1 MSELSLEEQFAQ
13 LSRQKLQAGNLRS
26 QQLQAEKEKAMKQ
39 NALVRLN
46 ALRHGEMLDDDL
58 TPTPEEILLAE
69 TADITQLT
77 VDESGHLRLISS
89 IQDIPEDLRE
99 DMSEDDSADELIQ
112 SDAGNALRRSR
123 VVLEEKEKPQSEM
136 AVSDAVLEELPEEMK
151 VDKSIPIAEDAKIL
165 RLETTEIN
173 EARIFIAVEKNP
185 LSHESGYAYY
195 VERGRGESKSNI
207 VVAQSSRESRFEMI
221 FYAISGAL
229 QQIMQPGNY
238 PVQKATIYMERL
250 VGNKICQNSGNS
262 IADPHSN
269 AVAVYRSALSECRDV
284 YGIKICIAPA
294 EARCAAQ
301 ELVKRVAKSL
311 VEAPI

>member
-1 MSELSLEEQFAQ
+1 MDLSLEEQFAQ

-26 QQLQAEKEKAMKQ
+26 QQLQAEKEKALKQ

-46 ALRHGEMLDDDL
+46 ALRHGELLDDDS

-69 TADITQLT
+69 TADISQLT
-77 VDESGHLRLISS
+77 VDENGRLRLISS
-89 IQDIPEDLRE
+89 SFDIPDDLKQ
-99 DMSEDDSADELIQ
+99 DMSDKEVPVTPVE

-123 VVLEEKEKPQSEM
+123 MTFEEGKASLFKTGIDDVLSEEISKEM
-136 AVSDAVLEELPEEMK
+136 D
-151 VDKSIPIAEDAKIL
+151 VDESVPIAEDAKIL

-173 EARIFIAVEKNP
+173 EARIFIAIQKNP
-185 LSHESGYAYY
+185 LSHESGYAYC
-195 VERGRGESKSNI
+195 VERGRGESKNNI
-207 VVAQSSRESRFEMI
+207 VVAQSSRESYFEML
-221 FYAISGAL
+221 FYAVSGAL

-238 PVQKATIYMERL
+238 PVQKATIYMEKPI
-250 VGNKICQNSGNS
+250 GDKICRNSGDS

-269 AVAVYRSALSECRDV
+269 AVAVYRNTLSECRDS
-284 YGIKICIAPA
+284 YGISVRVAPA

-301 ELVKRVAKSL
+301 ELVKRIAKSL

>member
-58 TPTPEEILLAE
+58 SPTPEEILLAE
-69 TADITQLT
+69 TADISQLT
-77 VDESGHLRLISS
+77 VDENGHLRLIAFS
-89 IQDIPEDLRE
+89 QDVPEDLRE
-99 DMSEDDSADELIQ
+99 DMAEDDSVDESIK

-123 VVLEEKEKPQSEM
+123 TMLQEKEAQSER
-136 AVSDAVLEELPEEMK
+136 AVNTAIFEELPEEMK
-151 VDKSIPIAEDAKIL
+151 VDESVPIAENAKIL
-165 RLETTEIN
+165 WLETTEIN
-173 EARIFIAVEKNP
+173 EARIFIAVEKNS
-185 LSHESGYAYY
+185 LSHESGYAYC
-195 VERGRGESKSNI
+195 VERGRGELKSNI
-207 VVAQSSRESRFEMI
+207 VVAQSSQESRFEMM

-238 PVQKATIYMERL
+238 PVQKATIYIERL
-250 VGNKICQNSGNS
+250 VGDKICRNSGNS

-269 AVAVYRSALSECRDV
+269 AVAVYRNTLNECRDT
-284 YGIKICIAPA
+284 YGMKICIAPA
-294 EARCAAQ
+294 EARCATQ
-301 ELVKRVAKSL
+301 ELVKRIAKSL